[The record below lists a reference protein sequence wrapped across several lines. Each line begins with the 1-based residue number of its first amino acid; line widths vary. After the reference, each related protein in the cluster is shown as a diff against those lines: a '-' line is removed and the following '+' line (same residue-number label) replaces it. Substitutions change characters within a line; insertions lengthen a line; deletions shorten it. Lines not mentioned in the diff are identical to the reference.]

1 MPPPDYKE
9 AVAAKSRMGRGTED
23 SPCDVPLDTDESL
36 LAQVRRGDRE
46 GLESLYRRHG
56 PSLLA
61 LLTRILD
68 DHQMA
73 EEVIQDTFVAVWN
86 GAPFDGR
93 SRVRT
98 WLVAIAIRRAGSQR
112 RKRRFPVGNLTRDA
126 ASDEPTPEDVVVAGL
141 DVDRLVKEL
150 SELTR
155 LQREVVFLAFAEQ
168 LTHPEIAK
176 VLGIRLGTVKSRLN
190 GAKKAL
196 VRKWEQG
203 DTE

>member
-1 MPPPDYKE
+1 M
-9 AVAAKSRMGRGTED
+9 VAAKSRLRRETGTSQCEISADED
-23 SPCDVPLDTDESL
+23 VSL
-36 LAQVRRGDRE
+36 LARVRSGDRE
-46 GLESLYRRHG
+46 GLETLYRRHG

-86 GAPFDGR
+86 GAVFDGR

-98 WLVAIAIRRAGSQR
+98 WLVAIAIRRAGTHR
-112 RKRRFPVGNLTRDA
+112 RKRRFPVGGLTRDA
-126 ASDEPTPEDVVVAGL
+126 ASDDPMPEDVVVAGL

-168 LTHPEIAK
+168 LTHPEIAE
-176 VLGIRLGTVKSRLN
+176 VLGIRLGTVKSRLH

-196 VRKWEQG
+196 ARRWEQG